1 MARRP
6 NRLRI
11 TVVVPATARAWVRHA
26 PLLLPLALLVFTPLG
41 LLDAIDE
48 HFAEIHIEHL
58 DLFAALAIGRL
69 VSELAVSSLGDD
81 FYAGVAAAAVS
92 ETRAG
97 ERRPTILQIAR
108 TLPYLRLI
116 AADLLFTF
124 GVAIGF
130 VFLFVP
136 GVIFLAWFSLTTVLI
151 KIEHLG
157 IWAGFRRSR
166 ELVRGNF
173 WPVLVLIG
181 GLYLADGLVTSG
193 LQSGALAAIGD
204 SFWSD
209 WASAVAVG
217 LVITPIGALATVL
230 VAYELKDIED
240 ARAPADAALTESP
253 TPG

>member
-1 MARRP
+1 MARRQ
-6 NRLRI
+6 NRLQI
-11 TVVVPATARAWVRHA
+11 TKVVPATARAWVRHA

-41 LLDAIDE
+41 ALDAADE
-48 HFAEIHIEHL
+48 HFGEVHLEHL
-58 DLFAALAIGRL
+58 DLFAALTLGRWAA
-69 VSELAVSSLGDD
+69 ELAVSSLGDD

-108 TLPYLRLI
+108 TVPYLRLI

-124 GVAIGF
+124 GFAFTLVLL
-130 VFLFVP
+130 VVP
-136 GVIFLAWFSLTTVLI
+136 GVIFFAWFSLTTVLI
-151 KIEHLG
+151 KVEHLG
-157 IWAGFRRSR
+157 VWAGFCRSR

-173 WPVLVLIG
+173 WPVLLLVGSLYIG
-181 GLYLADGLVTSG
+181 DSVVTSA

-217 LVITPIGALATVL
+217 VVITPIGALATVL
-230 VAYELKDIED
+230 VTYELKDIEQ
-240 ARAPADAALTESP
+240 RIPADGQTLTAGS
-253 TPG
+253 